1 MSSKSYA
8 MSCATVSSSHS
19 TPVAISSTAR
29 GVFAGDPVFLP
40 SVSSLAAPSGAGV
53 SEAPGKLKP
62 LTWVNSLGH
71 LGDAPEL
78 SNMHMEAGDYVV
90 WSNHSKSGEFEHNML
105 WLVAK
110 FPDLQ

>member
-1 MSSKSYA
+1 MSHVTA
-8 MSCATVSSSHS
+8 SSLHS
-19 TPVAISSTAR
+19 TPVTVSSTAR

-53 SEAPGKLKP
+53 SEAPAKLKP
-62 LTWVNSLGH
+62 MTWVNSLGH

-78 SNMHMEAGDYVV
+78 SSMHVEAGDYVV

-110 FPDLQ
+110 FPDL